1 MEKLKRERERE
12 RNGVVNRYLERTVR
26 IKKGFLEITETKRER
41 DGPSASKAYPI
52 PAAIVIFS
60 TILQAPA
67 SRFPLPSAHQQNTVL
82 SFGGFTFR
90 VIIIKILKTSKKQY
104 WVCNI
109 SMSCVPV
116 LRLFEFNYFFYI
128 YLSELINFRAN

>member
-1 MEKLKRERERE
+1 MEKLKRERE

-90 VIIIKILKTSKKQY
+90 VIIIKILKTSKSNIEFAIYPCHVSQY
-104 WVCNI
+104 YVCLNLI
-109 SMSCVPV
+109 T
-116 LRLFEFNYFFYI
+116 FFIFI
-128 YLSELINFRAN
+128 YLN

>member
-60 TILQAPA
+60 TIL
-67 SRFPLPSAHQQNTVL
+67 PLLSALQPKYTVL
-82 SFGGFTFR
+82 SFGVF
-90 VIIIKILKTSKKQY
+90 
-104 WVCNI
+104 
-109 SMSCVPV
+109 
-116 LRLFEFNYFFYI
+116 YF
-128 YLSELINFRAN
+128 LE